1 MKKRLLAMLLVL
13 MLVVSLLP
21 VGALAADGD
30 TVNRIRLMDKN
41 AWGLAAIEKAG
52 YSNEDVLW
60 SNITSIRFF
69 ASDGSYTNWGV
80 ARDEVP
86 DCYSHEGY
94 LATDAGT
101 KIVPSSVD
109 RIVVELRFAY
119 NGLEAGKI
127 ISATAV
133 FHDEEFTLD
142 YSEGAAGVREYAE
155 FTLKSGQSYDKDYS
169 VTFYFQPIGK
179 ADWELYDIVYVDAG
193 TSIGSDMPAEPDY
206 GSQDFVSWQTNKDG
220 SGVTLTPETVINKD
234 WVVYGTKTSAGGAT
248 AYHVMRDSTGGRHNA
263 LQDEVADI
271 YNAENNTAYHSGNV
285 EITAIQVN
293 GNGGEHTNPD
303 YFRNGWRESNRHY
316 YIYNYNVDDV
326 GLDNHQNT
334 RIPVSEV
341 TGITLTGIIDGNSF
355 SVTIPKDELAL
366 QEISNPGTS
375 DTIIEISVCDK
386 LDGITKELVE
396 SAEDAP
402 ADVTGVSYPVNGKV
416 TIPEDGRV
424 TLLYKITVT
433 GDQNAEYIVTD
444 EGATAVSGSLRGEL
458 DANGI
463 AEIYVTKT
471 FSADDVVDG
480 VLTNS
485 ASLKNDNTTLPPDDG
500 NDKDEVKVEVEDEG
514 GEEPEPEPEPEEPR
528 DPTDTELS
536 KLAVVL
542 ECTNGEVEHAE
553 KAKTFHMRTTNC
565 DLEIQQF
572 GEEYICTVAPDYEK
586 ILSTYNTATEAT
598 HEYED
603 GGKQF
608 TLIWSAN
615 TNAWEVAGDAS
626 ITRQVKCE
634 TPEPELETVWV
645 YAEVN
650 GVMEEEPIWRGSAKY
665 GASTVDYLNSNK
677 ASMPLTRDGYE
688 LEDGWF
694 NYDHPGQQL
703 NAETTINGW
712 TNVYVKFTGKPQT
725 VQVMIYR
732 NGDITKPYA
741 TIDVP
746 DYKTGDTIYT
756 EDFDINDYYTKDKF
770 ATDFVFDGWF
780 DDGRWNNYK
789 DAGCPEEDF
798 TTVDEIYV
806 NGWKNVIAMV
816 WDVYPVN
823 YHVLDEDGNEIDNK
837 TDYITERDLA
847 GYELWDYSKA
857 GHTFD
862 GWYENDKDIGNDSK
876 KEPVPLAPLKK
887 YELYGLCD
895 PIPQHLEIYAAIDK
909 NKEEAVKI
917 YSDMVDYGTPLVA
930 YLETLELETDIF
942 PGYSPEDGKWYKY
955 DSPEWTFGENDTVS
969 GWTNVLINYLP
980 NEYTIYY
987 HGNGG
992 TTASGAEQSTSTF
1005 KYDSEA
1011 TIKRNTFTYDG
1022 YVFIGWADDAD
1033 GYNILYTGGEDVTF
1047 NTETF
1052 PGLLANGRVDLY
1064 AVWAEDKLGG
1074 GDDGNEP
1081 DGIADYRQ
1089 VFVKYVAADENG
1101 SVTPSFNTFN
1111 LEVDENGKV
1120 MTEAGLRLS
1129 GVATPNADATFAYW
1143 TIEGLGYDGGAYSY
1157 EADLSGKDF
1166 TGYVAGVT
1174 YTFKAYFNGPVVKPE
1189 QPNVY
1194 KIYVTVHN
1202 GTATFCGSEVT
1213 SHILAAENEDIT
1225 ITFTPDEG
1233 YTLDYAT
1240 IDDNM
1245 LLIPDDGVYTL
1256 KLVDSDHTIEVFY
1269 ESDKIGT
1276 EDPNEGDGVPDKYQA
1291 TVNFV
1296 AGENGEVTGDVTKV
1310 YTIFGAD
1317 GKYAEEGVITP
1328 SLNGVTVTP
1337 DEGYKVDGWTNAA
1350 GERVNPE
1357 SEITVEGGDVVVFTV
1372 NFQSDPSLK
1381 EITSFEK
1388 KLVTDR
1394 KTYHS
1399 FGLRVPTF
1407 IRNGSTVV
1415 VDEGKGVT
1423 LLYAIS
1429 LTGTPGAEYAIT
1441 DTGADVADGYALT
1454 GVIPETGVVT
1464 VYVTKDFT
1472 WREAAAAAYKDDAL
1486 VNTAAVELTDNP
1498 NEPGQESTEEVD
1510 VVIDWDYNPP
1520 VVDDD
1525 DDEDD
1530 EVFVP
1535 NWLNTEDHYSYI
1547 VGYEDGTIKPN
1558 NNITRAEVAT
1568 IFFRLLTDDARAR
1581 YWSQTNDYTDVAADS
1596 WYNNA
1601 ISTLSNMG
1609 IINGYEDGTFQPNAS
1624 ITRAEFTAIA
1634 TRFFDYTAEYD
1645 GAFNDVSR
1653 SAWYADCVQAAV
1665 DMGLVD
1671 GYPDGGFHPN
1681 SNITRAEA
1689 VTIVNRVLNRAP
1701 HEDHLLDEDEMNVW
1715 PDNVYGAWYYAD
1727 MQEATNSH
1735 DYDWIRVSGER
1746 VEEWTEKLPERD
1758 WAALEQEWSSAY
1770 SG

>member
-1 MKKRLLAMLLVL
+1 MKKRLLAMLMVL

-21 VGALAADGD
+21 VGVLADD
-30 TVNRIRLMDKN
+30 VPEYYRIRDPQALRT
-41 AWGLAAIEKAG
+41 AAITKAG
-52 YSNEDVLW
+52 YDPDNLAVGIPPT
-60 SNITSIRFF
+60 ITTRLYTYDGRY
-69 ASDGSYTNWGV
+69 SDANSTVVVGQYYENTSV
-80 ARDEVP
+80 D
-86 DCYSHEGY
+86 
-94 LATDAGT
+94 ATDRGV
-101 KIVPSSVD
+101 IMPDEID
-109 RIVVELRFAY
+109 RIRVTVSFTDGDYHRHTESVIFDRSEFDWEYDMDSVAGGHDIVWLTLNNTTLSTDGHKVE
-119 NGLEAGKI
+119 
-127 ISATAV
+127 
-133 FHDEEFTLD
+133 
-142 YSEGAAGVREYAE
+142 
-155 FTLKSGQSYDKDYS
+155 
-169 VTFYFQPIGK
+169 FYFQPIGK
-179 ADWELYDIVYVDAG
+179 ADWELYDIVYVNDG
-193 TSIGSDMPAEPDY
+193 ESIGSGMPADPNY
-206 GSQDFVSWQTNKDG
+206 GSQNFVSWQTNTDG
-220 SGVTLTPETVINKD
+220 SGYTLTDITVINKD

-316 YIYNYNVDDV
+316 YIYNVDDV

-694 NYDHPGQQL
+694 NYDHVGQQL
-703 NAETTINGW
+703 SAETTINGW

-732 NGDITKPYA
+732 NGDTTKPYA

-746 DYKTGDTIYT
+746 GYKTGDTIYT
-756 EDFDINDYYTKDKF
+756 EDFNINDYYAKDKF

-930 YLETLELETDIF
+930 YLETLGLNTDVF

-992 TTASGAEQSTSTF
+992 LYKGEHDQVSSTF
-1005 KYDSEA
+1005 NYGSTA
-1011 TIKRNTFTYDG
+1011 TIKNNVFEKAG

-1033 GYNILYTGGEDVTF
+1033 GYNILYTGGEKVDFT
-1047 NTETF
+1047 NDKF
-1052 PGLLANGRVDLY
+1052 PGLLANGKVDLY

-1074 GDDGNEP
+1074 GEDGDEP

-1101 SVTPSFNTFN
+1101 VVTPSFNTFN

-1120 MTEAGLRLS
+1120 MTDVPLS
-1129 GVATPNADATFAYW
+1129 LKGVATPNADATFAYW

-1157 EADLSGKDF
+1157 EADLSGEDF
-1166 TGYVAGVT
+1166 TGYVAGET
-1174 YTFKAYFNGPVVKPE
+1174 YTFTAYFNGPVVKPE

-1194 KIYVTVHN
+1194 EIHVTVHN

-1240 IDDNM
+1240 IDGNM
-1245 LLIPDDGVYTL
+1245 LLIPDNGVYTL

-1328 SLNGVTVTP
+1328 SLEGVTVTP

-1350 GERVNPE
+1350 DERVNPE

-1472 WREAAAAAYKDDAL
+1472 WREAAAAAYRDNAL

-1510 VVIDWDYNPP
+1510 VVIDWDDPNVP
-1520 VVDDD
+1520 VVPSDPDDE
-1525 DDEDD
+1525 DEDD